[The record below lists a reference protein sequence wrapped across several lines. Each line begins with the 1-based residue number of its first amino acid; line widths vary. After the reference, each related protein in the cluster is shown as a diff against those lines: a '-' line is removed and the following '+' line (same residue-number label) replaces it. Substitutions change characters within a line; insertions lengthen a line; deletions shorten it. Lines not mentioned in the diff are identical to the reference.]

1 MQAAEQQ
8 IYFNIENFR
17 NNDGFIPTFKQQLQ
31 SASLGNTEGI
41 EELAHKIWG
50 RKFKFRVRSNDSGKI
65 IDFNVKVNLIKEESE
80 EDFSV

>member
-1 MQAAEQQ
+1 M
-8 IYFNIENFR
+8 
-17 NNDGFIPTFKQQLQ
+17 
-31 SASLGNTEGI
+31 
-41 EELAHKIWG
+41 IWG